1 MLSVGV
7 FGCPEP
13 NRTTEWTG
21 PATASIADDFTR
33 AAQRTAAP
41 WDSEKGGSD
50 ELLLVGVGLAAGG
63 RRLLRLPRPLPDP
76 VPGKLLPLVLRQVP
90 LDPSPPPA
98 PFPSWE
104 DLISFF
110 ISTRRA
116 PTSHAEVAGTRLGM
130 DLGLSVCFFFFFF
143 SLLDSIRGMS
153 SVGSSCRE
161 FFRLAKLLRFA
172 TRVPELACEFV
183 ISPPHHRVRS
193 GIN

>member
-1 MLSVGV
+1 
-7 FGCPEP
+7 
-13 NRTTEWTG
+13 
-21 PATASIADDFTR
+21 
-33 AAQRTAAP
+33 
-41 WDSEKGGSD
+41 
-50 ELLLVGVGLAAGG
+50 
-63 RRLLRLPRPLPDP
+63 

-143 SLLDSIRGMS
+143 FFFFSLLDSIRGMS